1 MTRPQFGTCIPDETA
16 IALASLLASFGP
28 AAAQVSQETI
38 DSLSA
43 PGKIE
48 TRIGTLEFSTACRAR
63 IRRKES

>member
-1 MTRPQFGTCIPDETA
+1 
-16 IALASLLASFGP
+16 LLPSFGP
-28 AAAQVSQETI
+28 AAAQVSQEII